1 MRESSAPT
9 ETQRGSCLT
18 ASELFAPV
26 LGQLR
31 TIVEAEMQAFAD

>member
-9 ETQRGSCLT
+9 ETLRKSCRT